1 MSSGRSFKELQKL
14 REAFDLFDLD
24 KDGLI
29 DIEEL
34 RKLINKIQK
43 RAISLAEVETF
54 MEKVEVN
61 GKISFK
67 ELCELL
73 PLIIPNDPDA
83 ELKRAFDE
91 VDIDQCGSLDF
102 VEFVVLLEELGF
114 EVSEDEKKKFASLDF
129 NERSSID
136 FEEFKSVYIILQD
149 FTVVEIKQKRKEIK
163 CCYLS

>member
-24 KDGLI
+24 
-29 DIEEL
+29 
-34 RKLINKIQK
+34 KIQK

-114 EVSEDEKKKFASLDF
+114 EVSELMKKRNSL
-129 NERSSID
+129 
-136 FEEFKSVYIILQD
+136 V
-149 FTVVEIKQKRKEIK
+149 
-163 CCYLS
+163 